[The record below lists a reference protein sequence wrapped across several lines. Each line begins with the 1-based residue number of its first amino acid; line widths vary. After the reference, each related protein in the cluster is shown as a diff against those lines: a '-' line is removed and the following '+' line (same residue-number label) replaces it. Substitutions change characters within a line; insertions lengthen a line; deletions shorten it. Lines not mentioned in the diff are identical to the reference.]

1 MMSSDMGIVTVLC
14 KSAKNAK
21 APPARVKAGQTKGCL
36 SRALESH
43 QKKPQ
48 PTACLIRLPMDIP
61 FSILNPYYEKTAMFD
76 VRLH

>member
-1 MMSSDMGIVTVLC
+1 MMSFDMGIVTVFC

-21 APPARVKAGQTKGCL
+21 APSARVKAGQTKGCL

-48 PTACLIRLPMDIP
+48 PTAWLIRLQMDIP
-61 FSILNPYYEKTAMFD
+61 FNILNPYYEQTAMFD
-76 VRLH
+76 VYLH

>member
-1 MMSSDMGIVTVLC
+1 MGIVTVLC
-14 KSAKNAK
+14 KSAKNTK
-21 APPARVKAGQTKGCL
+21 PPSARVKAGQTKGRL

-61 FSILNPYYEKTAMFD
+61 FSILNPYAEQTAVFD
-76 VRLH
+76 VCLH